1 MPTAPPFITLPH
13 PKSSHP
19 KSRRPSKGTA
29 VNPAQPPTSDFAPLQ
44 DEAQTFTAPALQGQS
59 FAPPRVVVPGL
70 VAEGA
75 TVLIGRPK
83 LGKSWLALDLCIAIA
98 AGRPALGT
106 LQPEAGDVL
115 YLALDDGDRRLRRR
129 MAALLSEGEP
139 WPARLTLATRWRR
152 ASEGGLA
159 DIAAWC
165 RAAANP
171 AAVVIDSLGRFRSL
185 KGAENAAIYNAIA
198 QLQRMA
204 REHGVAVIVV
214 HHARRRSGDDP
225 VETLGDIAGVA
236 DTVLAMKRGERGVA
250 LYARGRDIEDSET
263 LLAFDRATC
272 RWTLAGPLDADANSG
287 AKSDARAAVVAA
299 LAASLPPLSVRE
311 IAAATGSSPGAMHTL
326 LHRMVA
332 DGEVERVERGRYHLA
347 PDHPKLPVH
356 EIVWRDGTVITR
368 YRGGKRI
375 SGNKRISGK
384 RCKNVSLGDQD
395 IETTSQS
402 PDFKILQTNGDA

>member
-1 MPTAPPFITLPH
+1 MPTTRPFITLPH

-19 KSRRPSKGTA
+19 KSSSAPNGA
-29 VNPAQPPTSDFAPLQ
+29 AAHLGQPPTSDFAPLQ
-44 DEAQTFTAPALQGQS
+44 DDKAQTFTAPELQRQS
-59 FAPPRVVVPGL
+59 FTPPRAVLPGF

-83 LGKSWLALDLCIAIA
+83 LGKSWLVLDLCIAIA
-98 AGRPALGT
+98 AGRPALRT

-129 MAALLSEGEP
+129 MAALLPEGEA

-171 AAVVIDSLGRFRSL
+171 AAVVIDSLSRFRSL
-185 KGAENAAIYNAIA
+185 KGAESATIYNAIA
-198 QLQRMA
+198 QLQRIA

-214 HHARRRSGDDP
+214 HHARRRSGGDP
-225 VETLGDIAGVA
+225 VDAVGDIAGVA

-250 LYARGRDIEDSET
+250 LYARGRDIEESET
-263 LLAFDRATC
+263 LLAFDRAAC
-272 RWTLAGPLDADANSG
+272 RWTLAGPLGSE

-299 LAASLPPLSVRE
+299 LAASLPALSVKE
-311 IAAATGSSPGAMHTL
+311 IAAATGRSHGAIHTL

-332 DGEVERVERGRYHLA
+332 DGEVERAQRGRYHLA
-347 PDHPKLPVH
+347 PDHPQLPIH
-356 EIVWRDGTVITR
+356 EITWRDGTVIAG
-368 YRGGKRI
+368 YRGGKRV
-375 SGNKRISGK
+375 SGK

-395 IETTSQS
+395 IEATSQS
-402 PDFKILQTNGDA
+402 PDSRILQTSGDA